1 MRRCSPGTSSASGYS
16 HYELYRRL
24 VDFSSVASVGSSAS
38 RCRSCQ
44 HEKLGLRLKRQEKCA
59 FSFTEDH
66 FPGRDMGL
74 NVDAGAPVTGTFRD
88 HPVGCGKNKARPVTH
103 FQTVSETVRSYGS
116 SIQGDTFGLLHMRP
130 LQWWLR
136 TKGFSPRGNPFCMI
150 KVTRRCLRDLVMSKK
165 PWFLS
170 QGPMLGASCRHKML
184 TRSRA
189 ISEGRLSQG
198 LWKDH
203 HLSWRINRLDMLA
216 VFLALKNFL
225 TDLRGHHVLVRSDNT
240 SVVSYI
246 NHQGGLRSRPLCKL
260 ACQILLWSQR
270 KLLSLR
276 ATCIPGPTIQ
286 EQTSCRDRGW
296 GPGNGGSTPRWW
308 SWCGRSSA
316 RHKWI
321 CLRLERRLTAHSGS
335 PSRIQLLSDWMRWHR
350 CGRGF
355 ICTHFPR
362 SGVLERVRRDRV
374 PLLLIAPR
382 WPGRVWFPNLS
393 PFSTGLLWSSPSGG
407 TFCPKR
413 GARYFTPIQNYGNCG
428 LGLWG
433 GPAHKLRSL
442 NRGCWDHSPLQS
454 SIHEETACPEVEGF
468 RFLV

>member
-1 MRRCSPGTSSASGYS
+1 MQPWYFFGFRVFA
-16 HYELYRRL
+16 LYRRL

-74 NVDAGAPVTGTFRD
+74 NVDAGAPVTGTFRV

-103 FQTVSETVRSYGS
+103 CQTVSETVRSYGS

-150 KVTRRCLRDLVMSKK
+150 KVTRRCLRDLVMWKK

-170 QGPMLGASCRHKML
+170 QGPMLGASCRRKML
-184 TRSRA
+184 TTDASLTGWGA
-189 ISEGRLSQG
+189 ISEGRSSQG

-260 ACQILLWSQR
+260 ACQILLWSQGSCCLCEQLASR
-270 KLLSLR
+270 
-276 ATCIPGPTIQ
+276 GPTI
-286 EQTSCRDRGW
+286 
-296 GPGNGGSTPRWW
+296 
-308 SWCGRSSA
+308 
-316 RHKWI
+316 
-321 CLRLERRLTAHSGS
+321 
-335 PSRIQLLSDWMRWHR
+335 
-350 CGRGF
+350 
-355 ICTHFPR
+355 
-362 SGVLERVRRDRV
+362 
-374 PLLLIAPR
+374 
-382 WPGRVWFPNLS
+382 
-393 PFSTGLLWSSPSGG
+393 
-407 TFCPKR
+407 
-413 GARYFTPIQNYGNCG
+413 
-428 LGLWG
+428 
-433 GPAHKLRSL
+433 
-442 NRGCWDHSPLQS
+442 
-454 SIHEETACPEVEGF
+454 
-468 RFLV
+468 